1 MCQCISMYFFS
12 AVSMFTKT
20 RLSIV
25 PLLFCSKRI
34 NTLYI
39 ITLYSHRWQCGISM
53 TSFPI
58 SQTAVRSGVYMLS
71 IMFEFLLF
79 LYFSLSVVFIH
90 ILFNMWISHKR
101 INNKSLL
108 QILSFLLNSEN
119 STTHTVYISS
129 QLDKLFSKKNI

>member
-25 PLLFCSKRI
+25 PLLFCSKRR

-58 SQTAVRSGVYMLS
+58 RQTAVRSGVYMLS
-71 IMFEFLLF
+71 IMCSSFCYFYTSLYLLSLYIYFLICESHIKESTIKVYYKF
-79 LYFSLSVVFIH
+79 YLSC
-90 ILFNMWISHKR
+90 WIRKTQR
-101 INNKSLL
+101 PT
-108 QILSFLLNSEN
+108 QF
-119 STTHTVYISS
+119 SS

>member
-90 ILFNMWISHKR
+90 IYFLTCESHIKESTIKVYYKFYLSCWIRKTQR
-101 INNKSLL
+101 PT
-108 QILSFLLNSEN
+108 QF
-119 STTHTVYISS
+119 SS